1 MESAVEKPCDTTVLR
16 FKIDAMQSTIENL
29 KLKVSE
35 ASEAALRGVRAAMKA
50 VGARD
55 PEPEPM
61 DYDHFADERRFYQN
75 LLRERHGSG
84 GHGSVN
90 GNSRMLTALVAL
102 NTALL
107 VGIGGWLLVTVA
119 QHDKDIAVIK
129 CQIDPQCR
137 EALARVRP

>member
-1 MESAVEKPCDTTVLR
+1 
-16 FKIDAMQSTIENL
+16 MQSTIEHL

-35 ASEAALRGVRAAMKA
+35 ASEAAMRGMKAAMKA
-50 VGARD
+50 VGMND
-55 PEPEPM
+55 PDRGPG
-61 DYDHFADERRFYQN
+61 DYASEDDERVMIPVRMFEQMM
-75 LLRERHGSG
+75 RRSG
-84 GHGSVN
+84 GHGHGSVSS
-90 GNSRMLTALVAL
+90 NSRILTVLVAI

-107 VGIGGWLLVTVA
+107 IGVGGWLLVTVA